1 MERKD
6 DSHLQ
11 EPAAE
16 WVAVEELKP
25 WVDNPRKN
33 DKAVA
38 QLARSIKR
46 FGFGAPVLARRANGE
61 VIAGHT
67 RLKAAIRLG
76 LKMVPVRYLDLDPAD
91 AHLLAL
97 ADNKVGELADWDD
110 DKLGAI
116 LSQLQAEDAD
126 LVDGTGFSDKELAKL
141 LGDELDG
148 AVDDD
153 LDVAPK
159 FEVLAECVDE
169 AQQREVIAKLTE
181 LGVECRALLA

>member
-1 MERKD
+1 MTD
-6 DSHLQ
+6 DSHLH

-16 WVAVEELKP
+16 WVAVEDLKP

-46 FGFGAPVLARRANGE
+46 FGFGNPVLARRANGE

-110 DKLGAI
+110 DKLAAV
-116 LSQLQAEDAD
+116 LHQLQAEDTE
-126 LVDGTGFSDKELAKL
+126 LLEGTGFSDKELAKL
-141 LGDELDG
+141 LGDEDD
-148 AVDDD
+148 ASADD
-153 LDVAPK
+153 LDLEPK
-159 FEVLAECVDE
+159 FEVLAECGDE

-181 LGVECRALLA
+181 MGVECRALLG

>member
-1 MERKD
+1 MSNENDAK
-6 DSHLQ
+6 
-11 EPAAE
+11 EAAAV

-38 QLARSIKR
+38 QVARSIRR
-46 FGFGAPVLARRANGE
+46 FGFGAPVLARKQNGE

-76 LKMVPVRYLDLDPAD
+76 LKMVPVRYLDLDPAE

-110 DKLGAI
+110 DKLAAI
-116 LSQLQAEDAD
+116 FRQLQAEDHD
-126 LVDGTGFSDKELAKL
+126 LLEGTGFSDKELAKL
-141 LGDELDG
+141 LDDEDG
-148 AVDDD
+148 ADIDDPD
-153 LDVAPK
+153 LDARY
-159 FEVLAECVDE
+159 EVLAECIDE

-181 LGVECRALLA
+181 LGVECKALLS